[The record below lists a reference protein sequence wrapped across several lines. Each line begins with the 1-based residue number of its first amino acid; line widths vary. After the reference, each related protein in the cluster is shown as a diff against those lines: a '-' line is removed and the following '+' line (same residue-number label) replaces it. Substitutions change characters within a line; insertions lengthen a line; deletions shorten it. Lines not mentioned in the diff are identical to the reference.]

1 MVVDGAGPD
10 GPSCWWRRVAGAQE
24 DRAGGWASDDGR
36 EPKHACISTVA
47 VVRVVALGRLAVHNE
62 CRGWSALHATAPLHQ
77 PNSHPS
83 CRSGLCGGAVLEPV
97 DAMLDP
103 WPLLCWRIQPT
114 TSTDC
119 ASATEGP
126 FVKTADEF
134 SCAGSSPFPPFPSK
148 ARIFLTLF
156 YPPSPLF
163 VPIQVVD
170 ANPGVPAHSAYPQHQ
185 R

>member
-1 MVVDGAGPD
+1 MGRWCGGVWAALVEKSATATAGPMVDGA
-10 GPSCWWRRVAGAQE
+10 WRVAGAQE

-103 WPLLCWRIQPT
+103 WPLLCWRYQPT
-114 TSTDC
+114 TSADGP
-119 ASATEGP
+119 SATEGLLI
-126 FVKTADEF
+126 KTADEF
-134 SCAGSSPFPPFPSK
+134 SYRQVPIPLFPSK
-148 ARIFLTLF
+148 ARISHTIL
-156 YPPSPLF
+156 PPSPSLR
-163 VPIQVVD
+163 P
-170 ANPGVPAHSAYPQHQ
+170 NSG